1 LKRGGILGIRKFL
14 REYYGVIPVLGGTV
28 VAGVTGIIA
37 YSIGV
42 AQGLTKEV
50 QYILTTQDV
59 GRFLVLYEY
68 GSSVA
73 GKYIVPGFM
82 VGQALTYK
90 LKKSLFSIFEKRR

>member
-1 LKRGGILGIRKFL
+1 MGIKKFL
-14 REYYGVIPVLGGTV
+14 KEYYGVIPVLGGTV

-42 AQGLTKEV
+42 AQGLTKEI
-50 QYILTTQDV
+50 QYILTTQDLE
-59 GRFLVLYEY
+59 RLFTLYEY

-73 GKYIVPGFM
+73 GKYIVPGFI